1 MPEGSTLRGRK
12 DKNVNVGELRDLLE
26 DPERGHIE
34 TTYVLDHAITVGE
47 EYGWPPITS
56 VVIIDAEVAR

>member
-1 MPEGSTLRGRK
+1 MDNNTTQQDDQG
-12 DKNVNVGELRDLLE
+12 
-26 DPERGHIE
+26 